1 MQSFWEE
8 ERKNYKEYESIRNDM
23 RASVCVIGG
32 GLTGLTTAYYLSK
45 YTNVVL
51 LERDRICSHTSG
63 RNTGKV
69 TSQHGVFY
77 KYLIDSQGK
86 EFAKKYLEAN
96 QKAIENISEI
106 VQNEKIDCD
115 FERENSYVFTTRE
128 TDVDVLKKEKKSI
141 DKLEKNLC
149 TYVTKTDLP
158 MEIAGAI
165 EFKNQA
171 KIHPVKYGYG
181 LAKCITKNNSRIF
194 ENSQVTD
201 IKKSNGKDEIYVNKN
216 KVTADYVVMA
226 TRYPFI
232 KIPGYYFLKMYQSTS
247 YAIVADVKRELFDG
261 MYINCEVPNMSFRVI
276 NKDGK
281 KLLLAVGFDYKTGTE
296 ELKNGYTRLE
306 TAIRKIYPDAEVL

>member
-8 ERKNYKEYESIRNDM
+8 ERENHKEYESIRNDAN
-23 RASVCVIGG
+23 ASVCVVGG
-32 GLTGLTTAYYLSK
+32 GLVGLTAAYYLSK
-45 YTNVVL
+45 YTDVIL

-63 RNTGKV
+63 KNTGKV

-77 KYLIDSQGK
+77 KYLIDSKGK

-96 QKAIENISEI
+96 QKAIENINKI
-106 VQNEKIDCD
+106 VQDEGIDCD
-115 FERENSYVFTTRE
+115 FERENSYVFTAKE
-128 TDVDVLKKEKKSI
+128 TDVDVLKKEQKSI

-165 EFKNQA
+165 KFKNQA

-201 IKKSNGKDEIYVNKN
+201 IKKSNGKYEDSWILFFEDVSVN
-216 KVTADYVVMA
+216 
-226 TRYPFI
+226 
-232 KIPGYYFLKMYQSTS
+232 
-247 YAIVADVKRELFDG
+247 IVC
-261 MYINCEVPNMSFRVI
+261 NSC
-276 NKDGK
+276 
-281 KLLLAVGFDYKTGTE
+281 
-296 ELKNGYTRLE
+296 
-306 TAIRKIYPDAEVL
+306 